1 MEEKLV
7 DMQEQKDQ
15 SYKNMQNPDFLWEIP
30 DNGTQQHLVRQVQ
43 EVRGSREDT
52 RDNKNSKK

>member
-7 DMQEQKDQ
+7 DMQDE

-30 DNGTQQHLVRQVQ
+30 QNATEQYLVQQVQ

-52 RDNKNSKK
+52 TSNKDPEK

>member
-1 MEEKLV
+1 MEEKLEN
-7 DMQEQKDQ
+7 MQEQKDN

-43 EVRGSREDT
+43 EVNRSRENT
-52 RDNKNSKK
+52 RDNTESKK